1 MTLFI
6 LLMKDKSFLIVLFL
20 TILLSIGCTKAR
32 QNNEAEKIMHLIKSG
47 DYAQVKSIC
56 HYYNSWDPDDSIF
69 NRNVRFI
76 HAYLDQYGYPSRRDY
91 KNFLHKDMSFNL
103 YSINKV

>member
-47 DYAQVKSIC
+47 DYTQVKSIC